1 MIFKITSVICLSF
14 LLLLSASALDEGKDE
29 YLPLTGIIF
38 VLVVFI
44 PLLYIV
50 LN

>member
-1 MIFKITSVICLSF
+1 MVLKVISIMCLSF
-14 LLLLSASALDEGKDE
+14 LLLMGILALDDEKEE
-29 YLPLTGIIF
+29 YLPSTGIIF
-38 VLVVFI
+38 ILVVFI

>member
-1 MIFKITSVICLSF
+1 MCLSF
-14 LLLLSASALDEGKDE
+14 LLFIGATALDDVKEE
-29 YLPLTGIIF
+29 YLPSTGIIF
-38 VLVVFI
+38 ILVVFI